1 VKRGFHND
9 RCHHANASA
18 RSYDVNTLTVA
29 ATAAATAR
37 FQQVF
42 ASAPRHE
49 NKESQSSAR
58 RARADGIS

>member
-18 RSYDVNTLTVA
+18 RLYDVNTSTVA
-29 ATAAATAR
+29 AAATAR